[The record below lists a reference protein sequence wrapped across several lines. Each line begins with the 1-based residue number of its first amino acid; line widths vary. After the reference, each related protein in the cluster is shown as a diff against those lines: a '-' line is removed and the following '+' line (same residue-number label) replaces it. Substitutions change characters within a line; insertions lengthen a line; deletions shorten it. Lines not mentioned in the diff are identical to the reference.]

1 MKTTRRRTR
10 SDVKIEGGEEEKYG
24 RKKRKRDVGKEALN
38 YNDENDDQRDRRRR
52 RRGDGETSAH
62 PLLSITL
69 SPYSL
74 FYISNSHYSIFCI
87 ILTGNAERTV
97 LVLLEPSPRT
107 SHLTRLT
114 IP

>member
-1 MKTTRRRTR
+1 M
-10 SDVKIEGGEEEKYG
+10 
-24 RKKRKRDVGKEALN
+24 GKEAL
-38 YNDENDDQRDRRRR
+38 DNDDKNDGQRDRRRRRR

-62 PLLSITL
+62 PLLSLTL

-74 FYISNSHYSIFCI
+74 FSLSISRYSIFCI

-97 LVLLEPSPRT
+97 LVLLEPIPQT
-107 SHLTRLT
+107 SHLPRIT